1 MNPKEKFR
9 VLYERIQSGEANV
22 LSGMTAEA
30 LRVGDVHVD
39 VPLSNFSIGYHPEGM
54 VADQVLDLVPVSNES
69 DKYYTW
75 DREEAGR
82 VPNTLR
88 ADGAEAIRVNFSAT
102 TDAYLCEEYAA
113 ADAITKR
120 QRNNADAVLRLEL
133 AKTRRIKDLVM
144 LDLELRT
151 ATALTTAANYASG
164 HSETLSGT
172 DQWNNAS
179 FTGDIEAKIDNAV
192 NTIRKAFL
200 GRVANHILIP
210 YEVALVFKKNA
221 KIRELIKYTDPTLL
235 TNGGLPPVIFGLKV
249 IVPKTAY
256 VTTRKGAATQTIA
269 DAWGKDVIVFY
280 KPENA
285 GLIDEPC
292 FAKRF
297 MVASGE
303 GVYSY
308 EEPSKRQTVYEY
320 TMLSD
325 EKIVSPYGG
334 YLMKAVIA

>member
-1 MNPKEKFR
+1 MNPKEKFKK
-9 VLYERIQSGEANV
+9 LYERVQSGEAKIFKN
-22 LSGMTAEA
+22 MTTEA

-54 VADQVLDLVPVSNES
+54 VADQVLDVVPVANES
-69 DKYYTW
+69 DKYYIW

-88 ADGAEAIRVNFSAT
+88 ADGAEAIRINFSAAT
-102 TDAYLCEEYAA
+102 SAYLCEEYAA
-113 ADAITKR
+113 ADAITRR
-120 QRNNADAVLRLEL
+120 QRNNQDAVLRLEMS
-133 AKTRRIKDLVM
+133 KTRRIKDLVM

-151 ATALTTAANYASG
+151 AGRLTTAANYASG

-179 FTGDIEAKIDNAV
+179 FTGDIEAKIDNAM
-192 NTIRKAFL
+192 NTVRKAFL
-200 GRVANHILIP
+200 GRVPNHILIP
-210 YEVALVFKKNA
+210 YEVALVIKRNA

-249 IVPKTAY
+249 IVPKAAY
-256 VTTRKGAATQTIA
+256 TSTRKGASTQTIA

-280 KPENA
+280 RPENA

-308 EEPSKRQTVYEY
+308 EEASKRQTVYEY

-325 EKIVSPYGG
+325 ERIVSPYGG
-334 YLMKAVIA
+334 YLMKAVIS